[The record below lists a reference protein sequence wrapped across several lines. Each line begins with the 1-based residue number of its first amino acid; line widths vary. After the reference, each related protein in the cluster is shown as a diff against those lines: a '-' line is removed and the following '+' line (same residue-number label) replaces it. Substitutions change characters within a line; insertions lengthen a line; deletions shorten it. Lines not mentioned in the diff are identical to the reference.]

1 MGKPSS
7 LLVFRLFFGTGT
19 VWTVRTGTNT
29 IRANTAITG
38 GSQRAPGQDEGKQH
52 QNDDQFFHY
61 LSSNHPRKLIEQH
74 FALLHDILG
83 ESIRKSEEVSFFY
96 RTFNPMNVRLCPTK
110 IKMEGRAGG
119 ELVMFKLLVE
129 LFYQSVF
136 QGIIGEGSIILQ
148 AHLT

>member
-1 MGKPSS
+1 
-7 LLVFRLFFGTGT
+7 
-19 VWTVRTGTNT
+19 
-29 IRANTAITG
+29 
-38 GSQRAPGQDEGKQH
+38 
-52 QNDDQFFHY
+52 
-61 LSSNHPRKLIEQH
+61 
-74 FALLHDILG
+74 
-83 ESIRKSEEVSFFY
+83 
-96 RTFNPMNVRLCPTK
+96 MNVRLCPTK